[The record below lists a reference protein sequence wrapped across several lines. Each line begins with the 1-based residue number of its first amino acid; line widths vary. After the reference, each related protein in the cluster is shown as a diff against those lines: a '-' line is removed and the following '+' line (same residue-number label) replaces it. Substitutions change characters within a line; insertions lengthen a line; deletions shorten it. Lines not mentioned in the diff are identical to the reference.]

1 MNETSNN
8 FEFEICANSV
18 ESCLAAQEGGA
29 DRVELCAGIP
39 EGGTTPSH
47 GDIVTARRLLNT
59 TKLHVIIRP
68 RGGDFTYS
76 DLEMDIMAADIDAC
90 REAGV
95 DGVVFGCLTPEGDID
110 IDKNAKLMAH
120 VGQMAATFH
129 RAFDR
134 CRNPLDALDQLEQL
148 GFNRVLTSGQQK
160 TAEKGIPL
168 LYKLHKRAGKNIAIM
183 AGCGVNERNI
193 FKIHVETDVTQ
204 FHFSARESV
213 LSTCQYMG
221 GNVRMGGKDTDEAYR
236 EVTTA
241 RRVRHTIKELRG
253 EMENQ

>member
-1 MNETSNN
+1 MNKTSNN

-29 DRVELCAGIP
+29 DRVELCAGIS
-39 EGGTTPSH
+39 EGGTTPSF
-47 GDIVTARRLLNT
+47 GDIVTARRLLSD

-90 REAGV
+90 KQAGV

-110 IDKNAKLMAH
+110 IERNAKLMAH
-120 VGQMAATFH
+120 VGNMAATFH

-134 CRNPLDALDQLEQL
+134 CRNPLDALDQLEEL

-168 LYKLHKRAGKNIAIM
+168 LYKLQKKAGKGIAIM

-193 FKIHVETDVTQ
+193 FKIHGRDGCDAVPLFGTRIGALVVRVHERKRANGWQ
-204 FHFSARESV
+204 RHRRK
-213 LSTCQYMG
+213 LSG
-221 GNVRMGGKDTDEAYR
+221 GDNGPPCEPHHQGASF
-236 EVTTA
+236 
-241 RRVRHTIKELRG
+241 
-253 EMENQ
+253 

>member
-110 IDKNAKLMAH
+110 LDKNAKLMAH

-134 CRNPLDALDQLEQL
+134 CRNPLDALGQLEQL

-160 TAEKGIPL
+160 TAEKGYTNCTNGQAKTSLSWPDVALTNATSSRYTWRQTLPSSTFLHANRCSRHANTWAETCEWAEKTPMRPIE
-168 LYKLHKRAGKNIAIM
+168 KLPPHA
-183 AGCGVNERNI
+183 VL
-193 FKIHVETDVTQ
+193 DTQ
-204 FHFSARESV
+204 
-213 LSTCQYMG
+213 
-221 GNVRMGGKDTDEAYR
+221 
-236 EVTTA
+236 
-241 RRVRHTIKELRG
+241 
-253 EMENQ
+253 

>member
-39 EGGTTPSH
+39 EGGTTPSY
-47 GDIVTARRLLNT
+47 GDIITARRLLNT

-110 IDKNAKLMAH
+110 LDKNAKLMAH

-134 CRNPLDALDQLEQL
+134 CRNPLDALGQLEQL

-213 LSTCQYMG
+213 LSACQYMG

-253 EMENQ
+253 EKENK

>member
-1 MNETSNN
+1 
-8 FEFEICANSV
+8 
-18 ESCLAAQEGGA
+18 
-29 DRVELCAGIP
+29 
-39 EGGTTPSH
+39 
-47 GDIVTARRLLNT
+47 
-59 TKLHVIIRP
+59 
-68 RGGDFTYS
+68 
-76 DLEMDIMAADIDAC
+76 MAADIDAC
-90 REAGV
+90 KQAGV

-110 IDKNAKLMAH
+110 VERNAKLMAH
-120 VGQMAATFH
+120 VGNMAATFH

-134 CRNPLDALDQLEQL
+134 CRNPLDALDQLEEL

-168 LYKLHKRAGKNIAIM
+168 LYKLQKKAGKGIAIM

-213 LSTCQYMG
+213 LSSCEYMS
-221 GNVRMGGKDTDEAYR
+221 GNVRMGGKDTDESYR

-241 RRVRHTIKELRG
+241 RRVNHTIKELRS
-253 EMENQ
+253 EKNAT

>member
-1 MNETSNN
+1 MDKTNN
-8 FEFEICANSV
+8 DFEFEICANSV

-47 GDIVTARRLLNT
+47 GDIITARKLLNK

-76 DLEMDIMAADIDAC
+76 DLEMDIMIADIEVC
-90 REAGV
+90 KKAGV
-95 DGVVFGCLTPEGDID
+95 DGVVFGCLTPEGDVD
-110 IDKNAKLMAH
+110 IGRNAKLMAH

-134 CRNPLDALDQLEQL
+134 CRNPFAALEQIEQL
-148 GFNRVLTSGQQK
+148 GFNRVLTSGQQR

-168 LYKLHKRAGKNIAIM
+168 LYKLQLKAGDNIAIM

-193 FKIHVETDVTQ
+193 FKIHVETNVSQ
-204 FHFSARESV
+204 FHFSARESIP
-213 LSTCQYMG
+213 SPCSYMG
-221 GNVRMGGKDTDEAYR
+221 GSVRMGGKDADETYR

-241 RRVRHTIKELRG
+241 RRVSHTISELR
-253 EMENQ
+253 NVSSSR